1 MLLNHIS
8 NAISHIGGIQTMFC
22 LIIFDL
28 LFREADY
35 TRTIYH
41 IKRKK
46 KLLQRL
52 CFVTRISGLALSK
65 WIVSNELTHGQT
77 YFKNLAVFTPRDF

>member
-8 NAISHIGGIQTMFC
+8 NAISHIGGIQTKFC

-52 CFVTRISGLALSK
+52 YYQNIRLSAKQVNCF
-65 WIVSNELTHGQT
+65 
-77 YFKNLAVFTPRDF
+77 